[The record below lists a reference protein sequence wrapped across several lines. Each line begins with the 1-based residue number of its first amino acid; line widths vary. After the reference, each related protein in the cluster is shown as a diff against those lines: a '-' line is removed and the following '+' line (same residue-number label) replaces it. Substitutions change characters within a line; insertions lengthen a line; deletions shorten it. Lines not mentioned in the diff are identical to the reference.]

1 MNTNFGAIMKAYN
14 DRPSVYHDMSLSEWM
29 MAVAA
34 EREQVGRQ
42 EEAPQPAQPVS
53 AAAAALDDM
62 RGMIM
67 LDGAPVQEVS
77 AAALVAIAEQLAV
90 LNKHMESIAE
100 SQRDIALSAIY

>member
-1 MNTNFGAIMKAYN
+1 
-14 DRPSVYHDMSLSEWM
+14 
-29 MAVAA
+29 
-34 EREQVGRQ
+34 
-42 EEAPQPAQPVS
+42 
-53 AAAAALDDM
+53 
-62 RGMIM
+62 M

>member
-1 MNTNFGAIMKAYN
+1 ME
-14 DRPSVYHDMSLSEWM
+14 SVK
-29 MAVAA
+29 
-34 EREQVGRQ
+34 
-42 EEAPQPAQPVS
+42 EEAQPMS
-53 AAAAALDDM
+53 DAARALDDM
-62 RGMIM
+62 RRMVM

>member
-1 MNTNFGAIMKAYN
+1 ME
-14 DRPSVYHDMSLSEWM
+14 SVK
-29 MAVAA
+29 
-34 EREQVGRQ
+34 
-42 EEAPQPAQPVS
+42 EEAQPVS
-53 AAAAALDDM
+53 DAARALDDM
-62 RGMIM
+62 RHMVM